1 MSMVPEELSSSVP
14 TIEMEVSALEF
25 DTLGRSNQRP
35 FLGRFVSLKH
45 FVLHVCNAIATAS
58 GELTNIHRLSIL
70 PADETFDFQIYTTAQ
85 LYGLTETLEH
95 LEIVYQT
102 DIDDSKDTPLIWS
115 VLPANFK
122 PFQQLR
128 TLKVPHAFL
137 TCKISAFEQRSKT
150 FVADLLPSTLEE
162 INVTHLDKWAHNVWS
177 LLDSI
182 AASRSTLVELSKVRL
197 TPPGQVLQ
205 TFRAQREMADAK

>member
-58 GELTNIHRLSIL
+58 GELTNIHRLSII

-85 LYGLTETLEH
+85 LYGLIETLEH
-95 LEIVYQT
+95 LEIVYHT
-102 DIDDSKDTPLIWS
+102 DTDDSKDTPLI
-115 VLPANFK
+115 
-122 PFQQLR
+122 
-128 TLKVPHAFL
+128 
-137 TCKISAFEQRSKT
+137 
-150 FVADLLPSTLEE
+150 
-162 INVTHLDKWAHNVWS
+162 
-177 LLDSI
+177 
-182 AASRSTLVELSKVRL
+182 
-197 TPPGQVLQ
+197 
-205 TFRAQREMADAK
+205 